1 MPVFATIERHV
12 SFIRRIWAYLLAPAP
27 YLAIIFYQ
35 ARFLKSF
42 QRGSFSLRNDK
53 SILKCHLY
61 AFADKILP
69 SFQSELYHF
78 SKLRRY
84 AISLILDGRIVL
96 LNLKFR
102 NLRDLRATLASKD
115 VAFIFKFCT
124 LVERKI
130 PRGVLMQIPRE
141 A

>member
-1 MPVFATIERHV
+1 MPGFATIERHV
-12 SFIRRIWAYLLAPAP
+12 RLISLRSDVTTPAP

-35 ARFLKSF
+35 ARLLKNLW
-42 QRGSFSLRNDK
+42 RGSFLLRNNK
-53 SILKCHLY
+53 NILKCHLC

-102 NLRDLRATLASKD
+102 NLRTLRTTLASKD
-115 VAFIFKFCT
+115 LAFIFKFCT
-124 LVERKI
+124 LVKHKI